1 METKGSVRPGY
12 YRGLGRAVTT
22 GFLESSAKCAPDWTD
37 TKDVAPP
44 GYAINRQA
52 IKFTEHRSPGISE
65 IPVYGSRGSRSAFP
79 LPPRYN
85 VRVCVRKVA
94 RGRISTLRNLSR
106 RYFAK
111 FQRDTAMIT
120 LIKLETNLEICA
132 DR

>member
-65 IPVYGSRGSRSAFP
+65 IPVYGSRGSRSAFL
-79 LPPRYN
+79 LPPSSIMY
-85 VRVCVRKVA
+85 VYACKLA
-94 RGRISTLRNLSR
+94 RERISTLVEIFHEGILRNSKETSR
-106 RYFAK
+106 WLR
-111 FQRDTAMIT
+111 
-120 LIKLETNLEICA
+120 
-132 DR
+132 